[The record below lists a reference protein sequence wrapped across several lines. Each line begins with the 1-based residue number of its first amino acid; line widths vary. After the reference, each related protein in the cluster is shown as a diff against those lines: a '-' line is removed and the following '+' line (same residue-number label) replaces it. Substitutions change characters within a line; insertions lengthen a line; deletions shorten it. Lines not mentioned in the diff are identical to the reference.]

1 MRKFYKCYMSRCFYK
16 MVHTYENLY
25 IIMFISIIMA
35 KRNYIVDIERILKGR
50 KKPIELLNVI
60 LGFLNFK
67 PIEIKIYNILLKSS
81 LTIKQME
88 KQLNLSE
95 RTIRKYIKRLEQEEF
110 INKRVEQGKRLKYI
124 YNAVPIREAWKN
136 VRNKIQKILEE
147 ITKTL
152 ERKAMFF

>member
-1 MRKFYKCYMSRCFYK
+1 
-16 MVHTYENLY
+16 MVR
-25 IIMFISIIMA
+25 
-35 KRNYIVDIERILKGR
+35 RNYIVDIEKILKE
-50 KKPIELLNVI
+50 KNKPIDLLNAI

-67 PIEIKIYNILLKSS
+67 PIEIEIYNILLKSS
-81 LTIKQME
+81 LTVKQME

-95 RTIRKYIKRLEQEEF
+95 RTIRKYIKRLEREGF
-110 INKRVEQGKRLKYI
+110 INKRVKQDKRLKYI
-124 YNAVPIREAWKN
+124 YNAVPIQEAWKN

>member
-1 MRKFYKCYMSRCFYK
+1 
-16 MVHTYENLY
+16 MVGRSCAT
-25 IIMFISIIMA
+25 
-35 KRNYIVDIERILKGR
+35 DIEKILKER

-60 LGFLNFK
+60 FGFLSFK

-95 RTIRKYIKRLEQEEF
+95 RTIRKYIKRLEQEGF
-110 INKRVEQGKRLKYI
+110 INKRVKQDKRLKYV
-124 YNAVPIREAWKN
+124 YNAVPIQEAWKN

-147 ITKTL
+147 ITKIL
-152 ERKAMFF
+152 ERKAAVF

>member
-1 MRKFYKCYMSRCFYK
+1 MI
-16 MVHTYENLY
+16 V
-25 IIMFISIIMA
+25 A
-35 KRNYIVDIERILKGR
+35 KRKYIVDIEKILEGR
-50 KKPIELLNVI
+50 KDPIELLNVI

-81 LTIKQME
+81 LTIKQIE

-95 RTIRKYIKRLEQEEF
+95 RTIRKYIKRLEQEGF
-110 INKRVEQGKRLKYI
+110 INKRVKQDKRLKYV
-124 YNAVPIREAWKN
+124 YNAIPIQEAWKT

-152 ERKAMFF
+152 ERKAIF

>member
-1 MRKFYKCYMSRCFYK
+1 
-16 MVHTYENLY
+16 MVGR
-25 IIMFISIIMA
+25 
-35 KRNYIVDIERILKGR
+35 RNIGDIEKILKER

-60 LGFLNFK
+60 FGFLNFK
-67 PIEIKIYNILLKSS
+67 PIEIRIYNLLLKSS

-95 RTIRKYIKRLEQEEF
+95 RTIRKYIKRLEQEGF
-110 INKRVEQGKRLKYI
+110 INKRVKQDKRLKYV
-124 YNAVPIREAWKN
+124 YNAVPIQKAWKN

-152 ERKAMFF
+152 QRKAAVFYL

>member
-1 MRKFYKCYMSRCFYK
+1 
-16 MVHTYENLY
+16 MVGRSC
-25 IIMFISIIMA
+25 IA
-35 KRNYIVDIERILKGR
+35 DIEKILKER
-50 KKPIELLNVI
+50 KKPIELLSVI
-60 LGFLNFK
+60 LNFLNFK

-95 RTIRKYIKRLEQEEF
+95 RTIRKYIKRLEQEGF
-110 INKRVEQGKRLKYI
+110 INKKVKQDKRLKYI

-152 ERKAMFF
+152 ERKAVLF

>member
-1 MRKFYKCYMSRCFYK
+1 
-16 MVHTYENLY
+16 
-25 IIMFISIIMA
+25 MFISIIMD
-35 KRNYIVDIERILKGR
+35 KRNYIADIERILKGR

-67 PIEIKIYNILLKSS
+67 AIEIKIYNLLLKSS
-81 LTIKQME
+81 LTIKQIE

-95 RTIRKYIKRLEQEEF
+95 RTIRKYIKRLEQEGF
-110 INKRVEQGKRLKYI
+110 INKKVKQDKRLKYV
-124 YNAVPIREAWKN
+124 YNAIPIQKAWKN

-152 ERKAMFF
+152 ERKTMVF

>member
-1 MRKFYKCYMSRCFYK
+1 MIRRSC
-16 MVHTYENLY
+16 
-25 IIMFISIIMA
+25 IA
-35 KRNYIVDIERILKGR
+35 DIEKILKER

-60 LGFLNFK
+60 LNFLNFK

-95 RTIRKYIKRLEQEEF
+95 RTIRKYIKRLEREGF
-110 INKRVEQGKRLKYI
+110 INKRVKQDKRLKYI

-152 ERKAMFF
+152 ERKAVLF

>member
-1 MRKFYKCYMSRCFYK
+1 
-16 MVHTYENLY
+16 
-25 IIMFISIIMA
+25 MA
-35 KRNYIVDIERILKGR
+35 KRKYIVDIEKILKER

-81 LTIKQME
+81 LTIKQIE

-95 RTIRKYIKRLEQEEF
+95 RTIRKYIKRLEREGF
-110 INKRVEQGKRLKYI
+110 INKRVKHDKRLKYI
-124 YNAVPIREAWKN
+124 YNAVPIQEAWKN

>member
-1 MRKFYKCYMSRCFYK
+1 
-16 MVHTYENLY
+16 MVGR
-25 IIMFISIIMA
+25 
-35 KRNYIVDIERILKGR
+35 RNIGDIEKILKER

-60 LGFLNFK
+60 FGFLNFK
-67 PIEIKIYNILLKSS
+67 PIEIRIYNLLLKSS

-95 RTIRKYIKRLEQEEF
+95 RTIRKYIKRLEQEGF
-110 INKRVEQGKRLKYI
+110 INKRVKQDKRLKYV
-124 YNAVPIREAWKN
+124 YNAVPIQEAWKN

-152 ERKAMFF
+152 ERKATVFYL

>member
-1 MRKFYKCYMSRCFYK
+1 
-16 MVHTYENLY
+16 MVGR
-25 IIMFISIIMA
+25 
-35 KRNYIVDIERILKGR
+35 RNIGDIEKILKER

-60 LGFLNFK
+60 FGFLNFK
-67 PIEIKIYNILLKSS
+67 PIEIRIYNLLLKSS

-95 RTIRKYIKRLEQEEF
+95 RTIRKYIKRLEQEGF
-110 INKRVEQGKRLKYI
+110 INKRVKQDKRLKYV
-124 YNAVPIREAWKN
+124 YNAVPIQEAWKN

-152 ERKAMFF
+152 ERKATVF

>member
-1 MRKFYKCYMSRCFYK
+1 
-16 MVHTYENLY
+16 MV
-25 IIMFISIIMA
+25 
-35 KRNYIVDIERILKGR
+35 KRNYIADIEKIVKGR

-60 LGFLNFK
+60 LKFLNFK

-81 LTIKQME
+81 LTIKQIE

-95 RTIRKYIKRLEQEEF
+95 RTIRKYIKRLEQEGF
-110 INKRVEQGKRLKYI
+110 INKKVKQGKRLKYI
-124 YNAVPIREAWKN
+124 YSAVPIQEAWKN

-152 ERKAMFF
+152 ERKSMFF

>member
-1 MRKFYKCYMSRCFYK
+1 
-16 MVHTYENLY
+16 MVGRSC
-25 IIMFISIIMA
+25 IA
-35 KRNYIVDIERILKGR
+35 DIEKILKER

-60 LGFLNFK
+60 LNFLNFK

-95 RTIRKYIKRLEQEEF
+95 RTIRKYIKRLEREGF
-110 INKRVEQGKRLKYI
+110 INKKVKQDKRLKYI

-152 ERKAMFF
+152 EKRAVAF

>member
-1 MRKFYKCYMSRCFYK
+1 
-16 MVHTYENLY
+16 MVGRSC
-25 IIMFISIIMA
+25 IA
-35 KRNYIVDIERILKGR
+35 DIEKILKER

-60 LGFLNFK
+60 LNFLNFK

-81 LTIKQME
+81 LTIKQIE

-95 RTIRKYIKRLEQEEF
+95 RTIRKYIKRLEQEGF
-110 INKRVEQGKRLKYI
+110 INKKVKQDKRLKYI

-152 ERKAMFF
+152 EKRAVAF

>member
-1 MRKFYKCYMSRCFYK
+1 
-16 MVHTYENLY
+16 MVGRRD
-25 IIMFISIIMA
+25 IA
-35 KRNYIVDIERILKGR
+35 DIEKILKER

-60 LGFLNFK
+60 FGFLNFK

-95 RTIRKYIKRLEQEEF
+95 RTIRKYIKRLEQEGF
-110 INKRVEQGKRLKYI
+110 INKRVKQDKRLKYV
-124 YNAVPIREAWKN
+124 YNAVPIQEAWKN

-152 ERKAMFF
+152 QRKAAVF